1 MDRERRVKAL
11 PAGAAEADIVIYGIE

>member
-11 PAGAAEADIVIYGIE
+11 PAGAAEANMVIYGIE